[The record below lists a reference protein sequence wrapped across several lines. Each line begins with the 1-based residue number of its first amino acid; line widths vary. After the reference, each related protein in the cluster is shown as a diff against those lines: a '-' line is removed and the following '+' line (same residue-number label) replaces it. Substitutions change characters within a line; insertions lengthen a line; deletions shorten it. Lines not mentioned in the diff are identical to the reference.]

1 MNVFDLLDV
10 ELFFKTMADGLCEL
24 CSKHMLAEEGGPLG
38 AQALLYVEE
47 AAAEVT
53 DDVKVDMS
61 RCRSLTLRSSWVLIR
76 WGLWRRL
83 LHSEEAATG
92 VLTDVLGHLTVV
104 DYVQRWIEHSWEE
117 SRQAVVN
124 FVREVRLLALIVILL
139 GLAIWLDHQEEL
151 G

>member
-10 ELFFKTMADGLCEL
+10 KLFFKTMADGLCEL

-61 RCRSLTLRSSWVLIR
+61 RCRSLTLRSSRVLIR
-76 WGLWRRL
+76 
-83 LHSEEAATG
+83 
-92 VLTDVLGHLTVV
+92 
-104 DYVQRWIEHSWEE
+104 
-117 SRQAVVN
+117 
-124 FVREVRLLALIVILL
+124 
-139 GLAIWLDHQEEL
+139 
-151 G
+151 